1 MHSADGRLIPTPPF
15 DFALSLRFLE
25 GFSPA
30 EGEQAIEDAAVTKG
44 LRTHG
49 QTVVFRVAAAD
60 GATPEAPEL
69 SYQLWSEQSLADGAR
84 MEAADRIG
92 AFLSIDDDLVG
103 FYERAGTDPVFA
115 PVAARLHGLHQV
127 RFLTPFENLCWA
139 VMGQRAPIAVARRA
153 KDAFVERYGGALE
166 VDGVLHRAFPEPADV
181 AGLGAA
187 DLLPTIGN
195 RRRADY
201 LANVIEAWQDVDETW
216 LRTGPVDDVQAWL
229 RSIKG
234 VGKWST
240 AFVLFRGLGRHAPM
254 PLTVPTL
261 KAIRQTY
268 GAHVSEPEAAA
279 LEDRYA
285 PWTGYWV
292 MYQRAAVIPFLDD
305 ASVSRG
311 TLGGSGPR

>member
-1 MHSADGRLIPTPPF
+1 
-15 DFALSLRFLE
+15 LSLRFLE

-30 EGEQAIEDAAVTKG
+30 EGEQAIDDAAVTKG
-44 LRTHG
+44 LRAHG
-49 QTVVFRVAAAD
+49 QTMVFRVGAAP
-60 GATPEAPEL
+60 GSTPEAPEL
-69 SYQLWSEQSLADGAR
+69 SYRLWSDRPLTDEVR
-84 MEAADRIG
+84 TEATDRIG
-92 AFLSIDDDLVG
+92 AFLSIDDDLGG
-103 FYERAGTDPVFA
+103 FYELAGADPVFA
-115 PVAARLHGLHQV
+115 PVAARLRGLHQV

-139 VMGQRAPIAVARRA
+139 VMGQRAPIPVARKA
-153 KDAFVERYGGALE
+153 KDAFVERYGGVLE

-181 AGLGAA
+181 AGLTPE
-187 DLLPTIGN
+187 DLLVTIGN
-195 RRRADY
+195 QRRAGY

-234 VGKWST
+234 VGEWST

-268 GAHVSEPEAAA
+268 GAHVSEEESAA
-279 LEDRYA
+279 LEARYA

-292 MYQRAAVIPFLDD
+292 MYQRA
-305 ASVSRG
+305 G
-311 TLGGSGPR
+311 T